1 MIFCNS
7 SYFDNLILFYV
18 LRLCL
23 CLFPCA
29 FLLLMLVSAGLNSV
43 IERTL
48 LAWWQLRQAPTFS
61 PVFGLSTFLM
71 DGAKLFAHAGIPSWI
86 WLHSLRC
93 TLCFLLFC
101 GGFLFRSCW
110 SALLFVHFT
119 WLCLF
124 LLSVVEIFELSL
136 LQMSRNVFVS
146 LTIARCLLVLYS
158 TKLLLASSFC
168 R

>member
-1 MIFCNS
+1 M
-7 SYFDNLILFYV
+7 
-18 LRLCL
+18 
-23 CLFPCA
+23 
-29 FLLLMLVSAGLNSV
+29 
-43 IERTL
+43 
-48 LAWWQLRQAPTFS
+48 
-61 PVFGLSTFLM
+61 
-71 DGAKLFAHAGIPSWI
+71 HAGIPSWI
-86 WLHSLRC
+86 WLHPLCC

-110 SALLFVHFT
+110 SALLFVHFS

-146 LTIARCLLVLYS
+146 LAIARCFLVFVLNEIAFGFLFLLLVFGLIVKWYLFCFAI
-158 TKLLLASSFC
+158 LLLKIDLVVVASVSLLLG